1 MQAFHS
7 TTLDNGLCIVSVPM
21 PHVRSVTT
29 AFFIGTG
36 SRYESEKEAGLSH
49 FVEHMMFKGTRKRPL
64 GKQISETIEGIG
76 GYINASTDR
85 EATIYWAKVATP
97 HFATSL
103 ELLSDMLLNSLYE
116 TKEIE
121 RERKVILEE
130 LAATYDSPAQLV
142 ELLIDETM
150 WPHQALGRDVGGTRE
165 SVSSITRPLIKGY
178 VDNQYAPNNCV
189 VAVAG
194 QIEHARIVE
203 AVETQ
208 LGGWSHKTLRS
219 WYPSVNGQQAPR
231 VGLKTQRTE
240 QAHLCISYPGL
251 SSSNPDRYALDL
263 LNVVLGEGMSSR
275 LFLRVREELGLA
287 YDIHSYAA
295 HFLDDG
301 AVTVYAGVE
310 PKQIDKTI
318 KAILEEVRGILSIIP
333 PTELR
338 KAKEMVKGR
347 LLLRTEDTRSMA
359 AWVGGQKLLLGEL
372 RTIDEVEQIIEA
384 LSAEELQA
392 VGKEIF
398 SPEKMNLAIVGP
410 YRSQGRFERLAAVG

>member
-1 MQAFHS
+1 
-7 TTLDNGLCIVSVPM
+7 
-21 PHVRSVTT
+21 
-29 AFFIGTG
+29 
-36 SRYESEKEAGLSH
+36 
-49 FVEHMMFKGTRKRPL
+49 
-64 GKQISETIEGIG
+64 
-76 GYINASTDR
+76 
-85 EATIYWAKVATP
+85 
-97 HFATSL
+97 
-103 ELLSDMLLNSLYE
+103 
-116 TKEIE
+116 
-121 RERKVILEE
+121 
-130 LAATYDSPAQLV
+130 
-142 ELLIDETM
+142 
-150 WPHQALGRDVGGTRE
+150 
-165 SVSSITRPLIKGY
+165 
-178 VDNQYAPNNCV
+178 
-189 VAVAG
+189 
-194 QIEHARIVE
+194 
-203 AVETQ
+203 
-208 LGGWSHKTLRS
+208 
-219 WYPSVNGQQAPR
+219 
-231 VGLKTQRTE
+231 
-240 QAHLCISYPGL
+240 
-251 SSSNPDRYALDL
+251 
-263 LNVVLGEGMSSR
+263 MSSR